1 MADTAPLPQLP
12 TADRQRIHRAAYYAT
27 RLYPG
32 PMGKLVDR
40 ELSAYA
46 EFGYRLGHDATVVL
60 LVEQLHGEWA
70 AAEREGKV
78 A

>member
-12 TADRQRIHRAAYYAT
+12 TTDRQRIHRAAFYAT

-32 PMGKLVDR
+32 PLGRLVDR
-40 ELSAYA
+40 ELTAYA

-60 LVEQLHGEWA
+60 LVKELHEKWA
-70 AAEREGKV
+70 AAERGEKV